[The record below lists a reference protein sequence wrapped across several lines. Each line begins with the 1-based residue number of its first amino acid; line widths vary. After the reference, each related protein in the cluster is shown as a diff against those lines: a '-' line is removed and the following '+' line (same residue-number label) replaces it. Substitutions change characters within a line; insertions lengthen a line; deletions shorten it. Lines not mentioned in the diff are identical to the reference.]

1 MDLTSLPPN
10 FLPNQNLTPSSLS
23 YALYTPPPPPQQPSM
38 THSTPM
44 SEIVPVLRPSV
55 NNLDS
60 LVSFYQQER
69 MWIYRTRVELQD
81 AEDEDSPP
89 PPNSP
94 PSPSVSHEPPIRPSR
109 RSSSPTRWTRRKKD
123 LKLNP
128 SSSRRSLRRAWMPR
142 TILLYACSTCMNPSC
157 SPAWR
162 VASVLIDSF
171 GTRTERMCLACQ
183 SVHTTQNVVPQITRV
198 MSINSVAGC
207 FLPFTCIIVIFL
219 ASTSSHIF
227 KSLSLRHTRVIIP
240 TYCFFL
246 SAVTWH
252 YICIL
257 HVLVARKP
265 ESVFFWNYVFMDLYM
280 YMHSSWIWTRY
291 GPLVRRLSR

>member
-1 MDLTSLPPN
+1 
-10 FLPNQNLTPSSLS
+10 
-23 YALYTPPPPPQQPSM
+23 
-38 THSTPM
+38 
-44 SEIVPVLRPSV
+44 
-55 NNLDS
+55 
-60 LVSFYQQER
+60 

-128 SSSRRSLRRAWMPR
+128 SSSRRSLQTSMDAAHNPAIRVLDMYESIMQSRMESCQRINRLIRNANR
-142 TILLYACSTCMNPSC
+142 THVSRVPKYVFVTLFDGRYVLTLL
-157 SPAWR
+157 
-162 VASVLIDSF
+162 I
-171 GTRTERMCLACQ
+171 G
-183 SVHTTQNVVPQITRV
+183 VHTTQNVVPQITRV
-198 MSINSVAGC
+198 MSINSVAGR

-219 ASTSSHIF
+219 ASTSSHIVSASHCSVGFGSLVLVCIPIARLHCSLASATVKF

-246 SAVTWH
+246 SAVTW
-252 YICIL
+252 
-257 HVLVARKP
+257 ARHLIIHTTYRCP
-265 ESVFFWNYVFMDLYM
+265 LFIACSTTFVFFM
-280 YMHSSWIWTRY
+280 Y
-291 GPLVRRLSR
+291 